1 MLEIVVHEIRGYCP
15 VYKKG
20 DRILIEDPEIVLEKT
35 DALCTH
41 ALSTLLHYALIL
53 EHDWCPVKLGLTTA
67 EDEEHAYMQCV
78 DPGKPGGA
86 GFIGTNLV
94 NELRKRGHEVIASDL
109 YNTDR
114 EGYLRADVRN
124 YRQLE
129 RVFEIEKWKFDS
141 VYHLAAEYGRWNGED
156 YYENLWAT
164 NAIGTKH
171 IIRLQEKLK
180 FRMIFFSS
188 AEVYGDYER
197 VMTEDVM
204 EKNPIK
210 DTYQM
215 NDYAITKWA
224 GELMCMNSAKM
235 FGTETVR
242 VRPVN
247 CYGPGEHYT
256 PYRGFIPK
264 FIYHAIFNKP
274 YTVFKGHK
282 RIIDYVGD
290 SCRTWANIVDN
301 FIPGEVYNVGGRP
314 EWEMEI
320 KDYSDL
326 VLKAVGREDS
336 LVTYKEAEPFTT
348 KIKTM
353 DFSKA
358 VMDLKH
364 NPKVT
369 PEEGIKR
376 TVKWMKNVY
385 TNINI

>member
-1 MLEIVVHEIRGYCP
+1 METE
-15 VYKKG
+15 
-20 DRILIEDPEIVLEKT
+20 RILVT
-35 DALCTH
+35 
-41 ALSTLLHYALIL
+41 
-53 EHDWCPVKLGLTTA
+53 
-67 EDEEHAYMQCV
+67 
-78 DPGKPGGA
+78 GGA
-86 GFIGTNLV
+86 GFIGANLV
-94 NELRKRGHEVIASDL
+94 KELKRRGHEVIASDL
-109 YNTDR
+109 YNTDSDR
-114 EGYLRADVRN
+114 DDYIRADVRN

-156 YYENLWAT
+156 YYENLWQT
-164 NAIGTKH
+164 NVIGTKH
-171 IIRLQEKLK
+171 IIRLQEKMG
-180 FRMIFFSS
+180 FRMVFFSS
-188 AEVYGDYER
+188 AEVYGDYEGIMR
-197 VMTEDVM
+197 EDVM

-264 FIYHAIFNKP
+264 FIHHALSNKP
-274 YTVFKGHK
+274 YVVYKGHK
-282 RIIDYVGD
+282 RIIDYVED
-290 SCRTWANIVDN
+290 TCRTFANIVDN
-301 FIPGEVYNVGGRP
+301 FIPGEVYNVGGRQ
-314 EWEMEI
+314 EWEKEI
-320 KDYSDL
+320 KDYSDS
-326 VLKAVGREDS
+326 VLKAVGRDDS

-358 VMDLKH
+358 VRDLKH

-369 PEEGIKR
+369 PEEGIRR
-376 TVKWMKNVY
+376 TVEWMKSIYANV
-385 TNINI
+385 NI